1 MAKVSG
7 SYESVVRGVSEQVP
21 QDRRPGQHKAQM
33 NMISDPVR
41 GLARRHGS
49 VMLQEKVLA
58 AVDDTK
64 WAAWLTDTAQH
75 KSFPFFIGGV
85 EYDLI
90 YRTQAWA
97 GGGSVSSDT
106 TFLMAFNKD
115 TNQFLPVVAHADTAT
130 LKSGGVSA
138 IVNVGKYIFLAG
150 NTIVPTYTGT
160 DRWNDTANLQ
170 KLAVWIRGGNY
181 SRTYKVTLTKTD
193 NTKVTVS
200 YKTKSSTYPNLLDT
214 SDIPSTASD
223 YQKQVND
230 RVNAYNGQVTKW
242 IGDAV
247 EDITPANIAT
257 KLATALTTAG
267 ITGCSTVGATL
278 VIDNA
283 SIVECSTE
291 DGGDGTLM
299 YGVGK
304 DVTNVDKVSATHWPG
319 KIVRVRPKKNNG
331 KDSLYLEALAKDGT
345 TGAWT
350 EVTWRECAGYTMLP
364 VAPFCIATVKAGT
377 LYVAATPATLTS
389 IVGDPTPVFK
399 TNEVGDDLTSP
410 LPYFINKKIDYLGLF
425 QDRLVIGSGA
435 VLLFSR
441 PGDYFNWFRS
451 SVLTKQDD
459 DPIEIYA
466 LGAEDDVI
474 KYSTTYDRNMFL
486 FGRRKQYSVNGRQ
499 PLTPSSANIVVSA
512 SHEDATDAAPQNS
525 GNFVFYCKTRNGITS
540 AHQVQQGQLADTPES
555 FNISQQLDSYI
566 QGKPVEI
573 VATTAPNTVFIRT
586 TAERNV
592 LYTYAYLDTPAGN
605 ERLFD
610 SWSKWRWHPDLGSI
624 IGMSRHDGDLYV
636 YMLRR
641 GVDKDGA
648 SKVWIAAERFVLD
661 TGISPRP
668 YADSLRLLPAVTT
681 PDANS
686 FLHANQSII
695 NSSWVAFPKTSLK
708 PFIGVPWEKL
718 SEFQTQYAATYTEA
732 YVGVDY
738 SDSTYVTPTNP
749 YMRDKNGRAI
759 VNGRLTLGRLS
770 IGVADTGGLVV
781 SLVTTSGQQVSAN
794 FNGRLLGRASDVLGS
809 QPIVTTSVPAP
820 VGREVREVEYTIQAK
835 SFLPLTVTAIEWTGQ
850 YFNNV
855 PRV

>member
-49 VMLQEKVLA
+49 VMMQEKVLA
-58 AVDDTK
+58 AADDTK
-64 WAAWLTDTAQH
+64 WAAWLADTSQH

-85 EYDLI
+85 EYDLL

-97 GGGSVSSDT
+97 GGAVSSDT

-115 TNQFLPVVAHADTAT
+115 SKQFLPVVAHSDTAT

-150 NTIVPTYTGT
+150 NTIVPTFVGT
-160 DRWNDTANLQ
+160 DRWNSTANLQ
-170 KLAVWIRGGNY
+170 KLAVWVRGGNY
-181 SRTYKVTLTKTD
+181 SRTYKVTLLKTD

-214 SDIPSTASD
+214 SDIPASASD

-257 KLATALTTAG
+257 KLAAALTTAG
-267 ITGCSTVGATL
+267 ITGCTTVGATL
-278 VIDNA
+278 CIDNA
-283 SIVECSTE
+283 SIVECSVE
-291 DGGDGTLM
+291 DGGDGTLL

-304 DVTNVDKVSATHWPG
+304 DVVNVDKVSATHWPG

-331 KDSLYLEALAKDGT
+331 KDSLYLEALAKDGS
-345 TGAWT
+345 TGAFT
-350 EVTWRECAGYTMLP
+350 EVTWRECAGYTMQP
-364 VAPFCIATVKAGT
+364 VAPFCIATVKSGT

-389 IVGDPTPVFK
+389 LTGDAAPTFK
-399 TNEVGDDLTSP
+399 VNEVGDDITSP

-466 LGAEDDVI
+466 LGAEDDII

-486 FGRRKQYSVNGRQ
+486 FGKRKQYSVNGRQ

-525 GNFVFYCKTRNGITS
+525 GNFVFYCKTRNGLTS
-540 AHQVQQGQLADTPES
+540 VHQVQQGQLADTPES

-566 QGKPVEI
+566 KGKPVEI
-573 VATTAPNTVFIRT
+573 VATTAPNTVFVRT

-610 SWSKWRWHPDLGSI
+610 SWSKWGWHAGLGSI
-624 IGMSRHDGDLYV
+624 VGMSRYDGDLYV

-641 GVDKDGA
+641 GLDDDGVDR
-648 SKVWIAAERFVLD
+648 VWLAAERFVLD
-661 TGISPRP
+661 TGLSPMP
-668 YADSLRLLPAVTT
+668 YADSLRPITSALT
-681 PDANS
+681 PGPNT
-686 FLHANQSII
+686 FLHVGQAII
-695 NSSWVAFPKTSLK
+695 SDTWVAFPKTSAK
-708 PFIGVPWEKL
+708 PFIGVPWSKL
-718 SEFQTQYAATYTEA
+718 SEFQEQYPAYAEA

-738 SDSTYVTPTNP
+738 SEDTFVTPTNP

-759 VNGRLTLGRLS
+759 VNGRLTLGRLN

-781 SLVTTSGQQVSAN
+781 TLSRQDQTSVSTN
-794 FNGRLLGRASDVLGS
+794 FNGRLLGRASDLVGS
-809 QPIVTTSVPAP
+809 QPIVTTSVPAV
-820 VGREVREVEYTIQAK
+820 VGREVREVEYTIAAK
-835 SFLPLTVTAIEWTGQ
+835 SFLPLTITAIEWTGQ